1 VNNSFFKSTTYK
13 NNDMKK
19 RKNYILTIL
28 ILLIFT
34 VVPVTS
40 QTLKTADSYFAGG
53 AYFSAAKIYRDV
65 LNLKNK
71 NQEAKIRQGEI
82 LFRIGECYRRMNKI
96 ADAKKWYLQA
106 EDAGY
111 DESDLYYGL
120 GNIQLNEG
128 NYAEAKDFFQMAKD
142 KDPSDMRIESKIAS
156 CDLSGIY
163 SRDNGQY
170 QIKPLENLNTRGSEY
185 GLSFYGDRLIF
196 ASTGVNS
203 SKKLISERT
212 GLPYSDVYIAYPD
225 PRLFY
230 GRQEKLE
237 SVSETNA
244 NEGTFC
250 YDPQTNQL
258 YCTRCDVNNIDCYIV
273 KIDVKNGKYKENGK
287 LKLGNQT
294 YGIGHPYITE
304 EGDRIYFTSVMD
316 GGYGGAD
323 LWYVDK
329 DENGKYGKPVN
340 LGENVNT
347 AGDEVFPSFIDG
359 VLYFASD
366 GHPGLGGLD
375 LFVSYVE
382 DNGEFSKPFNMRA
395 PFNSSWDDFNLV
407 HRIKANMGLFIS
419 NRNNTKSSDDI
430 YMFNNFP
437 PQLITVNGNVYDE
450 ATKEPV
456 KDYTVT
462 VNDGTTNIY
471 ESKITDD
478 KGYFVYVGMDKN
490 YNIKISSQGYVLGE
504 QAVTTVGER
513 NFAELHKDIYLTK
526 EDALSKEPITILM
539 KDIFYEFDKFKLT
552 AASKRELDNYIEYF
566 NQYPDMTVEINSH
579 TDSQGSRSYN
589 QNLSDNR
596 AKAVVEYFVS
606 KGISHNRLL
615 WKGYGED
622 QLIIP
627 NARTDAEH
635 QANRR
640 TVFKILNLGS
650 ASEVTTTRNV
660 STEGIPTNNISQ
672 NVMDIS
678 GWWLQVYE
686 SASYNE
692 FNLPAVKQA
701 QQATG
706 KDIRL
711 VKSGNGKYW
720 YCIHYATK
728 NEALKAQLSLLKE
741 NIHTILMQ
749 F

>member
-1 VNNSFFKSTTYK
+1 MK
-13 NNDMKK
+13 N

-65 LNLKNK
+65 LKLKNK
-71 NQEAKIRQGEI
+71 NQEVKLRNEEI
-82 LFRIGECYRRMNKI
+82 LFKIGECYRRMNKT

-106 EDAGY
+106 ESAGY

-128 NYAEAKDFFQMAKD
+128 NYAEAKTFFQMAKD
-142 KDPSDMRIESKIAS
+142 KDPSDMRIEPKLAS
-156 CDLSGIY
+156 CDLSETY
-163 SRDNGQY
+163 SKDNGQY
-170 QIKPLENLNTRGSEY
+170 QIKPVENLNTRGSEY
-185 GLSFYGDRLIF
+185 GLSFYGDKLIF

-212 GLPYSDVYIAYPD
+212 GLPYSDIYIASPD

-294 YGIGHPYITE
+294 YGVGHPYITE
-304 EGDRIYFTSVMD
+304 DGERIYFTSVID

-329 DENGKYGKPVN
+329 DENGKYGDPVN
-340 LGENVNT
+340 LGENINT

-375 LFVSYVE
+375 LFVSYIE
-382 DNGEFSKPFNMRA
+382 ENGEFSKPFNMRA

-407 HRIKANMGLFIS
+407 HRTKANMGLFVS

-437 PQLITVNGNVYDE
+437 PQLIIVAGNVYDE
-450 ATKEPV
+450 TTKEPL
-456 KDYTVT
+456 KDYTVS
-462 VNDGTTNIY
+462 VNDGTTKIY
-471 ESKITDD
+471 ESKITDG
-478 KGYFVYVGMDKN
+478 KGYFVYLGTDKN
-490 YNIKISSQGYVLGE
+490 YNIQINSSGYLLGE
-504 QAVTTVGER
+504 QTVSTVGER
-513 NFAELHKDIYLTK
+513 NFAELSKDIYLTS

-539 KDIFYEFDKFKLT
+539 KDIFYEFDRFKLT
-552 AASKRELDNYIEYF
+552 AASKRELDRYIEYF
-566 NQYPDMTVEINSH
+566 NQYPDMKVEINSH
-579 TDSQGSRSYN
+579 TDSQGNSVYN

-622 QLIIP
+622 DLVIP

-635 QANRR
+635 RANRR

-650 ASEVTTTRNV
+650 ASETTPTRNI
-660 STEGIPTNNISQ
+660 SAEKIPVDNSSQ

-686 SASYNE
+686 SVNHSE
-692 FNLPAVKQA
+692 FELPVIKQS
-701 QQATG
+701 QQVTG

-711 VKSGNGKYW
+711 VKSSNGRYW
-720 YCIHYATK
+720 YCIHYASKT
-728 NEALKAQLSLLKE
+728 EALNAQLSLLKE